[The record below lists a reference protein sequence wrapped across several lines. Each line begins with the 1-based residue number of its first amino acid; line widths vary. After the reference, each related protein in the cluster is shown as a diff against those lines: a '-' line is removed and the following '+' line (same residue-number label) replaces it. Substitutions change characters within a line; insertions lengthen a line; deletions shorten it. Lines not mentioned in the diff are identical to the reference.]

1 MSSVKNPDFAR
12 FGEKLRTLRN
22 RHSLTLTQLATELG
36 YKAHGHL
43 SDIET
48 GKKVPSLALVLKV
61 TRFFDVSADVL
72 IRDELEIPD

>member
-22 RHSLTLTQLATELG
+22 RHGLTLTQLATELG

-48 GKKVPSLALVLKV
+48 GKKVPSLALVFKV